1 MSPRNIALAFSF
13 AAHLT
18 TAFQPRI
25 LSPFIAA
32 SVVRR
37 SSSSSVSMDSGLTL
51 YGSQQTRSPLV
62 NWYLEEKSIP
72 FTQKAPRP
80 SAHPFGQTPFL
91 TDNGGVEVFESGA
104 ILLYI
109 ADAYGGNQLQTRPK
123 LDSWLPLSALFLLLI
138 AKADSHAFRLQHTLA
153 WESAITSHIFL
164 SPLRCTALH
173 CTALLC
179 GRVTFWSTS
188 NPPRLWSICLSSLLT
203 LLPWNW
209 FIHFQ
214 ETRPLCREHLTP
226 NGWCGLTVN

>member
-1 MSPRNIALAFSF
+1 MSQSRLSFIFHALLPFLHNRTSPVLLLLPLLLLTPLPLFYAYPYQPCERRNTPIRKLVHSLSESWYIHYQQHMMNPRNIALVFSF

-18 TAFQPRI
+18 TAFQPTI

-32 SVVRR
+32 SVARR
-37 SSSSSVSMDSGLTL
+37 SSSSSISMDSGLTL

-123 LDSWLPLSALFLLLI
+123 PDSDV
-138 AKADSHAFRLQHTLA
+138 DSD
-153 WESAITSHIFL
+153 
-164 SPLRCTALH
+164 
-173 CTALLC
+173 
-179 GRVTFWSTS
+179 
-188 NPPRLWSICLSSLLT
+188 CL
-203 LLPWNW
+203 
-209 FIHFQ
+209 
-214 ETRPLCREHLTP
+214 
-226 NGWCGLTVN
+226 